1 MNDMEVYITCPYN
14 KCHRIRK
21 SRFQIHITKCAKNY
35 PKDYKVIC
43 KYDRSHV
50 LDPQE
55 YEHHLLVCPTSGDV
69 KSKEITLESSEDVP
83 RIPIE
88 ERVSSTRS
96 CTMDEDWTGN
106 NQSYNPLAA
115 TENRDVIRGAIAM
128 SKSQK
133 KQFKQYERERMSLL
147 QKTNSNASS
156 NTSSN
161 TSTTRKKVD
170 IEQPLQPPKQLSKA
184 MLCDENFASNL
195 ISKLDKLKIEESD
208 GKKGTKGNS
217 SKKEDVPIISSNS
230 SNIADSEKNCLKNNT
245 IDTSTDIGITS
256 STINNSSSQKEKEN
270 IPNEENNAVAL
281 FKSNFEANK
290 GVSDVES
297 EPNINVI
304 SQGNNSETQGNDKK
318 DNIKK
323 STSQPK
329 LSRQS
334 SSNSQ
339 NIISCNT
346 KIAAKLYGEAK
357 KISTGRGF
365 TRIYQ
370 HLNSNMKMGEEA
382 EGKKMTQ
389 DLVSDYGYDK
399 E

>member
-1 MNDMEVYITCPYN
+1 M
-14 KCHRIRK
+14 
-21 SRFQIHITKCAKNY
+21 
-35 PKDYKVIC
+35 
-43 KYDRSHV
+43 
-50 LDPQE
+50 
-55 YEHHLLVCPTSGDV
+55 LVCPTSGDV
-69 KSKEITLESSEDVP
+69 RSKEMTLESTEDVP
-83 RIPIE
+83 SIPV
-88 ERVSSTRS
+88 ERVPSTRT

-106 NQSYNPLAA
+106 NRSYNPLAA
-115 TENRDVIRGAIAM
+115 TENRDVIRGVIAM
-128 SKSQK
+128 SKSKK

-147 QKTNSNASS
+147 QRTNSNASS

-170 IEQPLQPPKQLSKA
+170 IEQPLQPPKQPSKA
-184 MLCDENFASNL
+184 MLCDGNFASNL
-195 ISKLDKLKIEESD
+195 ISKLDKLKTEESD
-208 GKKGTKGNS
+208 GKKGTKSNS
-217 SKKEDVPIISSNS
+217 SKKEDVPITSNNS

-245 IDTSTDIGITS
+245 NDTITDIGITS
-256 STINNSSSQKEKEN
+256 STINNSFSKKEKEN

-281 FKSNFEANK
+281 FKNVFEANK

-297 EPNINVI
+297 EPNMNVI

-318 DNIKK
+318 DNVKK
-323 STSQPK
+323 NNSQPK
-329 LSRQS
+329 LSKQGS
-334 SSNSQ
+334 
-339 NIISCNT
+339 NT

-370 HLNSNMKMGEEA
+370 HLNSNMKMKEEGEE
-382 EGKKMTQ
+382 KKKTQ

>member
-1 MNDMEVYITCPYN
+1 M
-14 KCHRIRK
+14 
-21 SRFQIHITKCAKNY
+21 
-35 PKDYKVIC
+35 
-43 KYDRSHV
+43 
-50 LDPQE
+50 
-55 YEHHLLVCPTSGDV
+55 LVCPTSGDV
-69 KSKEITLESSEDVP
+69 KSKEITLEETEDLP
-83 RIPIE
+83 KIE
-88 ERVSSTRS
+88 VVRTPNMRTR
-96 CTMDEDWTGN
+96 TMDEDWTGN
-106 NQSYNPLAA
+106 NRSYNPIAA

-128 SKSQK
+128 SKSKK

-147 QKTNSNASS
+147 RRTNSNTSS

-161 TSTTRKKVD
+161 ISSNASTTRKKVD

-208 GKKGTKGNS
+208 GKKGTKSNS
-217 SKKEDVPIISSNS
+217 SKKEDVSIIGNNS
-230 SNIADSEKNCLKNNT
+230 SNIADSEKYCLKNTT
-245 IDTSTDIGITS
+245 INTSTDIGITS
-256 STINNSSSQKEKEN
+256 STINNSFSEKEKEN

-281 FKSNFEANK
+281 YKNIFEANK
-290 GVSDVES
+290 GVSDVGS
-297 EPNINVI
+297 DPNANVI
-304 SQGNNSETQGNDKK
+304 SQGNNSQGNDKK

-323 STSQPK
+323 NNSQPK
-329 LSRQS
+329 LSKQGS

-339 NIISCNT
+339 NIIPCNT

-370 HLNSNMKMGEEA
+370 HLNSNMKMGEEG
-382 EGKKMTQ
+382 EGEKMTQ

>member
-35 PKDYKVIC
+35 QKDDKLAC
-43 KYDRSHV
+43 KYDRTHI
-50 LDPQE
+50 LDSEQ
-55 YEHHLLVCPTSGDV
+55 YEHHLTICPSSGDV
-69 KSKEITLESSEDVP
+69 KSKEITLESDEDVP
-83 RIPIE
+83 RILV
-88 ERVSSTRS
+88 ERVPNTRTR
-96 CTMDEDWTGN
+96 TMDEDWTGN
-106 NQSYNPLAA
+106 NRSYNPLAA

-147 QKTNSNASS
+147 QRTNSDSSS

-161 TSTTRKKVD
+161 TSTARKKVD

-184 MLCDENFASNL
+184 MLCDGNFASNL

-208 GKKGTKGNS
+208 GKKGTKSIS
-217 SKKEDVPIISSNS
+217 SKKEDVSIISNNS
-230 SNIADSEKNCLKNNT
+230 SNIADSTKNCLKNNT

-256 STINNSSSQKEKEN
+256 STINNSFSQKGKEN

-281 FKSNFEANK
+281 FKDIFEADK
-290 GVSDVES
+290 GVSDVGS
-297 EPNINVI
+297 DLNINVI
-304 SQGNNSETQGNDKK
+304 SQGNNPEAQGNDKK

-323 STSQPK
+323 NNSQPK
-329 LSRQS
+329 SSKQG

-339 NIISCNT
+339 NIIPCNT

-370 HLNSNMKMGEEA
+370 HLNSNMKMEKEG